1 MSAQESSS
9 VVRIGEWT
17 VHPALDSISRGSE
30 TQKLEPRAM
39 RLLLCLANA
48 AGEVVSIER
57 LLTEVWAGVVVGSAS
72 VYEAVSQLRKILG
85 DVEPQP
91 TYIVTVPRKG
101 YRLIASVQRGPVPAD
116 IPEAALMQPKT
127 ARLLRVWV
135 VAGAFVIVLALTT
148 AYFLEDGIWFS
159 KRIAVKDETHAT
171 NVVVSDKSVA
181 VLPFVDMSE
190 MKDQEYFADGMAEEI
205 IDLLVKIPEL
215 KVIARTSSFYFKG
228 KQVTIQDI
236 ANTLGV
242 AHVLE
247 GSVRKVGNTVR
258 VTAELVRSSTGAAL
272 WSQTFDRDV
281 TDIFKVQDE
290 IAAAVVG
297 NLKLKVLS
305 GQAFE
310 SADRSANPEAYYQFL
325 LGRQIGRNGNLED
338 SRHALTAF
346 RNATQLDPAY
356 AAAYAGVAMYETHI
370 AEYSNDTAGYE
381 RARAA
386 AEKALALAPQ
396 LAIGYR
402 VRCYVKSDT
411 LDLPGAFADAEKA
424 MELEPRDARVQ
435 NDYGV
440 VLSQFGRVP
449 EAIAA
454 MERSIEIDPLAAD
467 AWVNLGYY
475 LTAVKNFPAARRALN
490 RSLVITPT
498 NGVAHNGLGTLDLLE
513 GRLQDAL
520 AEFQNNSDDVY
531 RQAGEAKV
539 EYSRGH
545 EKESQRVLDA
555 LIAKHGENSPY
566 AIAGVYAWRGDR
578 DKAFEWL
585 ERSYRRRDSDISD
598 IKRDPLL
605 TGLRGDPRYRA
616 LLKRLNLPE

>member
-1 MSAQESSS
+1 MPAEETSSAVQ
-9 VVRIGEWT
+9 IGEWIA
-17 VHPALDSISRGSE
+17 HPAIDCISRGTE

-39 RLLLCLANA
+39 RLLLCLANS
-48 AGEVVSIER
+48 AGEVVSIDR

-72 VYEAVSQLRKILG
+72 VYEAVSQLRRILG
-85 DVEPQP
+85 DVDPKP

-101 YRLIASVQRGPVPAD
+101 YRLIASVQRGTAPAD
-116 IPEAALMQPKT
+116 TPKAPAIQRKT
-127 ARLLRVWV
+127 VSRRRVWGV
-135 VAGAFVIVLALTT
+135 VGAIVALALVA
-148 AYFLEDGIWFS
+148 AYWLGDGNWFS
-159 KRIAVKDETHAT
+159 KRKAVKGETPAT
-171 NVVVSDKSVA
+171 NFVVSDKSVA

-190 MKDQEYFADGMAEEI
+190 MRDQEYFADGMAEEI

-258 VTAELVRSSTGAAL
+258 VTAELVLTSNGAAL

-297 NLKLKVLS
+297 KLKLKVLS
-305 GQAFE
+305 GQEFE

-325 LGRQIGRNGNLED
+325 LGRQIGRNGNLDD
-338 SRHALTAF
+338 SRRALTAF

-424 MELEPRDARVQ
+424 MELEPGDARVQ

-475 LTAVKNFPAARRALN
+475 LTAVKNFPAARRALE

-513 GRLQDAL
+513 ERLQDAL

-578 DKAFEWL
+578 DRAFEWL
-585 ERSYRRRDSDISD
+585 ERSYTRRDSDISD

-605 TGLRGDPRYRA
+605 IGLRGDPRYRA

>member
-1 MSAQESSS
+1 MAAQESGS
-9 VVRIGEWT
+9 VVQIGEWM
-17 VHPALDSISRGSE
+17 VHPALDSMSRGTE

-39 RLLLCLANA
+39 RLLMCLANS
-48 AGEVVSIER
+48 AGEVVSIDR

-85 DVEPQP
+85 DVDPQA
-91 TYIVTVPRKG
+91 TYIATIPRKG
-101 YRLIASVQRGPVPAD
+101 YRLIAPVQRG
-116 IPEAALMQPKT
+116 T
-127 ARLLRVWV
+127 ASPDTPRAQDSTRRAWIIAGSLV
-135 VAGAFVIVLALTT
+135 VAGLVA
-148 AYFLEDGIWFS
+148 AYFWVGEGGYLG
-159 KRIAVKDETHAT
+159 HAT
-171 NVVVSDKSVA
+171 TPTSVVVSDQTIA
-181 VLPFVDMSE
+181 VLPFTDMSE
-190 MKDQEYFADGMAEEI
+190 TKDQEYFADGMAEEI

-215 KVIARTSSFYFKG
+215 KVIARTSSFFFKG
-228 KQVTIQDI
+228 KQVTIREI
-236 ANTLGV
+236 AQTLGV

-247 GSVRKVGNTVR
+247 GSVRKVGNTIR
-258 VTAELVRSSTGAAL
+258 VTAELVRTSSGAAL
-272 WSQTFDRDV
+272 WSQTYDRDV

-297 NLKLKVLS
+297 KLRLKVLA
-305 GQAFE
+305 GQRFE

-338 SRHALTAF
+338 SRRALTAL
-346 RNATQLDPAY
+346 RKATQLDPNY
-356 AAAYAGVAMYETHI
+356 AAAYAGVAMYETNV
-370 AEYSNDTAGYE
+370 AEYTNDTPGYE

-386 AEKALALAPQ
+386 AERALALAPQ
-396 LAIGYR
+396 LAMGYR
-402 VRCYVKSDT
+402 VRSYVKNDT
-411 LDLPGAFADAEKA
+411 LDLAGSFADAKKA
-424 MELEPRDARVQ
+424 MELEPGDARVQ

-440 VLSQFGRVP
+440 ALGQFGRLP

-475 LTAVKNFPAARRALN
+475 LTTVNDFPAARRALE
-490 RSLVITPT
+490 RSLAITPT
-498 NGVAHNGLGTLDLLE
+498 NDITHLALGTLDLLE
-513 GRLQDAL
+513 GRLQHAL
-520 AEFQNNSDDVY
+520 AEFQKDSDDVY

-539 EYSRGH
+539 EYSRGR

-566 AIAGVYAWRGDR
+566 AIAGVYAWHGER

-585 ERSYRRRDSDISD
+585 DRSYTRRDSDIAA

-605 TGLRGDPRYRA
+605 TGLRSDPRYRA

>member
-1 MSAQESSS
+1 MPAQESSS

-17 VHPALDSISRGSE
+17 VHPALDSISRGTE

-39 RLLLCLANA
+39 RLLLCLAGSH
-48 AGEVVSIER
+48 GEVVSIDR

-85 DVEPQP
+85 DVDPKP

-101 YRLIASVQRGPVPAD
+101 YRLIATVRHGS
-116 IPEAALMQPKT
+116 
-127 ARLLRVWV
+127 
-135 VAGAFVIVLALTT
+135 AGAEAPPALVALPKIVTSRRIWVIAGIAVAVGLAAAYFVIDKVWL
-148 AYFLEDGIWFS
+148 S
-159 KRIAVKDETHAT
+159 KSSAGRGQTHAT
-171 NVVVSDKSVA
+171 SVAVSDKSIA
-181 VLPFVDMSE
+181 VLPFTDMSE

-228 KQVTIQDI
+228 KQVTILDI

-258 VTAELVRSSTGAAL
+258 VTAELVLTSNGAAL

-297 NLKLKVLS
+297 KLKLKVLS
-305 GQAFE
+305 GQEFE

-325 LGRQIGRNGNLED
+325 LGRQIGRNGNLDD
-338 SRHALTAF
+338 SRRALTAF

-424 MELEPRDARVQ
+424 MELEPGDARVQ

-475 LTAVKNFPAARRALN
+475 LTAVKNFPAARRALE

-513 GRLQDAL
+513 ERLQDAL

-585 ERSYRRRDSDISD
+585 ERSYTRRDSDISD

-605 TGLRGDPRYRA
+605 TGLRGDPRYRS

>member
-1 MSAQESSS
+1 MPAQESSS

-17 VHPALDSISRGSE
+17 VHPALDSISRGTE

-39 RLLLCLANA
+39 RLLLCLANS
-48 AGEVVSIER
+48 AGEVVSIDR

-72 VYEAVSQLRKILG
+72 VYEAVSQLRRILG
-85 DVEPQP
+85 DVDPKP

-101 YRLIASVQRGPVPAD
+101 YRLIASVQRGTAPAD
-116 IPEAALMQPKT
+116 TPKAPAIQRKT
-127 ARLLRVWV
+127 VSRRRVWGV
-135 VAGAFVIVLALTT
+135 VGAIVALALVA
-148 AYFLEDGIWFS
+148 AYWLGDGNWFS
-159 KRIAVKDETHAT
+159 KRKAVKGETPAT
-171 NVVVSDKSVA
+171 NFVVSDKSVA

-190 MKDQEYFADGMAEEI
+190 MRDQEYFADGMAEEI

-258 VTAELVRSSTGAAL
+258 VTAELVLTSNGAAL

-297 NLKLKVLS
+297 KLKLKVLS
-305 GQAFE
+305 GQEFE

-325 LGRQIGRNGNLED
+325 LGRQIGRNGNLDD
-338 SRHALTAF
+338 SRRALTAF

-424 MELEPRDARVQ
+424 MELEPGDARVQ

-475 LTAVKNFPAARRALN
+475 LTAVKNFPAARRALE

-513 GRLQDAL
+513 ERLQDAL

-578 DKAFEWL
+578 DRAFEWL
-585 ERSYRRRDSDISD
+585 ERSYTRRDSDISD

-605 TGLRGDPRYRA
+605 IGLRGDPRYRA

>member
-1 MSAQESSS
+1 MPAQESSS

-17 VHPALDSISRGSE
+17 VHPALDSISRGTE

-39 RLLLCLANA
+39 RLLLCLANS
-48 AGEVVSIER
+48 AGEVVSIDR

-72 VYEAVSQLRKILG
+72 VYEAVSQLRRILG
-85 DVEPQP
+85 DVDPKP

-101 YRLIASVQRGPVPAD
+101 YRLIASVQRGTAPAD
-116 IPEAALMQPKT
+116 TPKAPAIQRKT
-127 ARLLRVWV
+127 VSRRRVWGV
-135 VAGAFVIVLALTT
+135 VGAIVALALVA
-148 AYFLEDGIWFS
+148 AYWLGDGNWFS
-159 KRIAVKDETHAT
+159 KRKAVKGETPAT
-171 NVVVSDKSVA
+171 NFVVSDKSVA

-190 MKDQEYFADGMAEEI
+190 MRDQEYFADGMAEEI

-215 KVIARTSSFYFKG
+215 KVIARISSFYFKG

-258 VTAELVRSSTGAAL
+258 VTAELVLTSNGAAL

-297 NLKLKVLS
+297 KLKLKVLS
-305 GQAFE
+305 GQEFE

-325 LGRQIGRNGNLED
+325 LGRQIGRNGNLDD
-338 SRHALTAF
+338 SRRALTAF

-424 MELEPRDARVQ
+424 MELEPGDARVQ

-475 LTAVKNFPAARRALN
+475 LTAVKNFPAARRALE

-513 GRLQDAL
+513 ERLQDAL

-578 DKAFEWL
+578 DRAFEWL
-585 ERSYRRRDSDISD
+585 ERSYTRRDSDISD

-605 TGLRGDPRYRA
+605 IGLRGDPRYRA